1 MPAFV
6 VITGYLSRSYRGSPR
21 QIKAL
26 VSGVLVPYLVF
37 QVIVRVEPW
46 LLFGE
51 PLHLNIF
58 TPAWSNWFL
67 LALFAWRLMV
77 PVLQWLRFPVLCSLI
92 VVLLSVFAGGI
103 SQGLSGARIL
113 SYLPFF
119 ALGLAMTPARLEVFK
134 RWART
139 APARLIAGTYVLV
152 VGILMYVLRDWVDSD
167 WFMMSVLSAIDG
179 DLSSTQ
185 HVLMR
190 LVVLAFTTS
199 MLVAIL
205 VLVPQRQL
213 FFTHMGAAT
222 LTMYLLQEAT
232 LLIPRHYIAQWDG
245 WSAPMAALLVIV
257 GAGYALVLGTQP
269 VQRITKWLVDPVG
282 TFGWLRRL
290 AFKESESVSKN

>member
-1 MPAFV
+1 
-6 VITGYLSRSYRGSPR
+6 
-21 QIKAL
+21 
-26 VSGVLVPYLVF
+26 
-37 QVIVRVEPW
+37 
-46 LLFGE
+46 
-51 PLHLNIF
+51 
-58 TPAWSNWFL
+58 
-67 LALFAWRLMV
+67 
-77 PVLQWLRFPVLCSLI
+77 
-92 VVLLSVFAGGI
+92 
-103 SQGLSGARIL
+103 
-113 SYLPFF
+113 
-119 ALGLAMTPARLEVFK
+119 
-134 RWART
+134 
-139 APARLIAGTYVLV
+139 
-152 VGILMYVLRDWVDSD
+152 
-167 WFMMSVLSAIDG
+167 MMSVLSAIDG